1 MDSKNIALMTE
12 LTHDSSKVS
21 SILANFKAYQVYKI
35 SFEATGDI
43 RLELTHRDVTGKLIG
58 RVNGES
64 ALIKGSY
71 SFPYFSLQDGFLRY
85 RIVGKEAAII
95 NIKITEGVD

>member
-1 MDSKNIALMTE
+1 MASKNIALMTE

-21 SILANFKAYQVYKI
+21 SILANLKAYQVYKI

-43 RLELTHRDVTGKLIG
+43 RLELTHRDVTGKLLG
-58 RVNGES
+58 RVNDS
-64 ALIKGSY
+64 ALLIKGSY
-71 SFPYFSLQDGFLRY
+71 SFKYFSLRDGFLHY
-85 RIVGKEAAII
+85 KVAGKEAAII